1 MHSKRNYWH
10 PKNQNIKI
18 QIIRDLQTQEISIE
32 TIKEVDTEVNKEVVD
47 SIEEATILME
57 VVQDGIPHS
66 IRVENITKEMIEDTD
81 KYSIFN

>member
-1 MHSKRNYWH
+1 
-10 PKNQNIKI
+10 
-18 QIIRDLQTQEISIE
+18 
-32 TIKEVDTEVNKEVVD
+32 VDTEVNKEVVD
-47 SIEEATILME
+47 SIVEATILME

>member
-10 PKNQNIKI
+10 PKSQNIKI
-18 QIIRDLQTQEISIE
+18 QIIRDLRTQEISIE

-47 SIEEATILME
+47 SIVEATILME